1 MKSETHIPK
10 VGSGLAV
17 AKYLFLHSKL
27 QQKKVVIDP
36 KRKMSIEFTSVV
48 GTRTKNYESFLRNT
62 LYNYELEDNFYEEL
76 LSDQLSNYNRYEFKQ
91 IVAHMIY
98 FKSAFTNQ
106 MVDLICSIC

>member
-27 QQKKVVIDP
+27 QKKMVIDP
-36 KRKMSIEFTSVV
+36 KKKMSIEFTSVV

-62 LYNYELEDNFYEEL
+62 LYNY
-76 LSDQLSNYNRYEFKQ
+76 
-91 IVAHMIY
+91 
-98 FKSAFTNQ
+98 
-106 MVDLICSIC
+106 